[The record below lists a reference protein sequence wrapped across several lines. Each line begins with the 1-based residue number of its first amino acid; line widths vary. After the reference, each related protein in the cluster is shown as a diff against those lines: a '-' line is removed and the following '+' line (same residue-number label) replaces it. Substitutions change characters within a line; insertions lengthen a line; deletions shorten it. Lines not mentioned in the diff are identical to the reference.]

1 MNHLTHLEEY
11 ESTWNCGRE
20 FGTTEVI
27 FQERTMQEMAENIQ
41 PPCSARERPDQ
52 GRLGI
57 C

>member
-11 ESTWNCGRE
+11 ESTWNCGRG

-41 PPCSARERPDQ
+41 PRCSARERPDQ